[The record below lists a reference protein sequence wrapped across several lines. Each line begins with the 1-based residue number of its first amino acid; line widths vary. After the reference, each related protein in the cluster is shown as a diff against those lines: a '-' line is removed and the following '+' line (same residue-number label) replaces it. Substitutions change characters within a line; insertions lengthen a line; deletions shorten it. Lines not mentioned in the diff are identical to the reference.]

1 MIETYSRKKCVSP
14 FKINS
19 KCALVIFFIF
29 SQNMLIWNKLS
40 ECVGEVQN
48 LFTYN
53 LHVYGIQHFEY
64 TLTNLCGD
72 ISQCTKGVYSIQN
85 FGYTSSIYGWY
96 SIAVHKVCIAC
107 SKFWKHR
114 LWVCMSNIQNL
125 SLHWNHI
132 MIMCIWF
139 QILNTLWINMDD
151 FQKMFT
157 NYDNYILF
165 KNLTGL

>member
-114 LWVCMSNIQNL
+114 LCVCIVISKIYPYTGFCVFDSKFWIHFEQVWVISKNVYK
-125 SLHWNHI
+125 
-132 MIMCIWF
+132 
-139 QILNTLWINMDD
+139 LW
-151 FQKMFT
+151 
-157 NYDNYILF
+157 
-165 KNLTGL
+165 